1 MDKKILLIGH
11 EKVAGLAL
19 AAMAIQ
25 NDLTPAASAWG
36 RFNIKD
42 LGRRNRPNLVV
53 AAMDTFPG
61 ESPESFCQALR
72 ARCGERLP
80 IFATLE
86 SKKFVAVSRLL
97 DAGFTDCLPPVPDD
111 ELFNRKVTRALDDRN
126 GAQPYLFDSEDEI
139 PEALVKVFE
148 GCSGGMTLG
157 DVATVHCGAAPRYRF
172 FRRMAPP
179 DDGWRKV
186 ISAENISRFSV
197 SGERI
202 YLSWSRLHLFRLPHP
217 EEYAVREKVVVR
229 RAGPPIMAA
238 VDRTGGPISQDVYSL
253 VPVEGVPAG
262 FIACLLNSRIADFYF
277 NRMLDTTATAGRL
290 KPALLRNFPLPEP
303 DPDVMLEL
311 SKASGLLGHFGQNP
325 QSWTDRQRRDEI
337 VQTMEEKL
345 FMLYGV
351 DSEAR
356 QGLEALHY

>member
-25 NDLTPAASAWG
+25 NDLTPVASSWG
-36 RFNIKD
+36 SFTIKD
-42 LGRRNRPNLVV
+42 LGRRNRPNLVI
-53 AAMDTFPG
+53 AAMDDFPA
-61 ESPESFCQALR
+61 ESPETFCQALR
-72 ARCGERLP
+72 TRCGENLP

-86 SKKFVAVSRLL
+86 SKKFVAISRLL
-97 DAGFTDCLPPVPDD
+97 DAGFTDCLPPLPDE
-111 ELFNRKVTRALDDRN
+111 ELFSRKVTRALVN
-126 GAQPYLFDSEDEI
+126 PSGAQPYLFDAEDEI

-148 GCSGGMTLG
+148 KCSGGMTLG
-157 DVATVHCGAAPRYRF
+157 DVTAVHCGVAPRYRF

-179 DDGWRKV
+179 DAGWRKV
-186 ISAENISRFSV
+186 ISGENISRFAV

-202 YLSWSRLHLFRLPHP
+202 YLSWSRLHLFRLPNP
-217 EEYAVREKVVVR
+217 AEYAVREKVVVR
-229 RAGPPIMAA
+229 RAGPPIVAA
-238 VDRTGGPISQDVYSL
+238 VDRTGGPIGQDVYSL

-277 NRMLDTTATAGRL
+277 NRMLDTTRTAGRL
-290 KPALLRNFPLPEP
+290 KPALFRNFPLPEP
-303 DPDVMLEL
+303 DPDIMLEL

-325 QSWTDRQRRDEI
+325 QSWVDRQRRDEI
-337 VQTMEEKL
+337 VHDVEEKL

-351 DSEAR
+351 GSEAR